1 MTEQELSTVIAAIQ
15 NAGSTPEG
23 LQLATTLFKLT
34 SDTLAL
40 ETIKKLPNAK
50 KVSEVNVVT
59 NKQSNNHSLNS
70 KKKNYLKFTNKE
82 IDAMSEPVKILLIYS
97 GYEIKYRTIKNTFQV
112 RFRRDGYNI
121 ELCGKDLNAL
131 RTKFLTA
138 VEQAIP
144 HKKPITP
151 LLKDYINEWISIKKT
166 TVKEST
172 LKGYIDLTNTHIIPV
187 FGDKH
192 LDEIKRADIQ
202 NYLSDLTSKE
212 KYRTAEKLK
221 VQLKAIFD
229 VAVSD
234 YNFKSP
240 MAKVELANY
249 EVKKG
254 KSLSLSEEKT
264 VVDYCVL
271 HKDKPVCS
279 AILILLYTGMRVG
292 ELVSA
297 VLYENY
303 IECETEKIRKGK
315 AKEFRKIPI
324 SPMLKKIMQYI
335 DFEAAKTVKRD
346 YINRRFQKILQGR
359 HTHELRYTFITRAK
373 ECGCNLELVMLWD
386 GHKFDKDIA
395 TSAVDRGYTTYS
407 NDYYFKEI
415 EKVNYEL

>member
-1 MTEQELSTVIAAIQ
+1 
-15 NAGSTPEG
+15 
-23 LQLATTLFKLT
+23 
-34 SDTLAL
+34 
-40 ETIKKLPNAK
+40 
-50 KVSEVNVVT
+50 
-59 NKQSNNHSLNS
+59 
-70 KKKNYLKFTNKE
+70 
-82 IDAMSEPVKILLIYS
+82 MSIHNPL
-97 GYEIKYRTIKNTFQV
+97 
-112 RFRRDGYNI
+112 DGYINLI
-121 ELCGKDLNAL
+121 NA
-131 RTKFLTA
+131 
-138 VEQAIP
+138 
-144 HKKPITP
+144 
-151 LLKDYINEWISIKKT
+151 
-166 TVKEST
+166 
-172 LKGYIDLTNTHIIPV
+172 HIIPA

-192 LDEIKRADIQ
+192 LDEITRSDIQ
-202 NYLSDLTSKE
+202 NYLSALVNEE

-240 MAKVELANY
+240 MEKVEVTKY
-249 EVKKG
+249 EVTKG
-254 KSLSLSEEKT
+254 KSLTVSEEKT
-264 VVDYCVL
+264 VVDYCIL
-271 HKDKPVCS
+271 HKEEPVCS

-335 DFEAAKTVKRD
+335 DFEAAKTVKPD

-386 GHKFDKDIA
+386 GHKFDEDVVTTK
-395 TSAVDRGYTTYS
+395 VDRGYTTYS
-407 NDYYFKEI
+407 DNTYFKEI
-415 EKVNYEL
+415 EKINYEL

>member
-1 MTEQELSTVIAAIQ
+1 MNI
-15 NAGSTPEG
+15 
-23 LQLATTLFKLT
+23 
-34 SDTLAL
+34 
-40 ETIKKLPNAK
+40 
-50 KVSEVNVVT
+50 
-59 NKQSNNHSLNS
+59 
-70 KKKNYLKFTNKE
+70 
-82 IDAMSEPVKILLIYS
+82 
-97 GYEIKYRTIKNTFQV
+97 EIKNL
-112 RFRRDGYNI
+112 RFSI
-121 ELCGKDLNAL
+121 ELCDKDLNAL
-131 RTKFLTA
+131 RIRFLNA
-138 VEQAIP
+138 IEQAIP
-144 HKKPITP
+144 RRKPVTP
-151 LLKDYINEWISIKKT
+151 LLKDYLNEWISIKKT

-172 LKGYIDLTNTHIIPV
+172 LKGYIDLMNAHIIPA

-192 LDEIKRADIQ
+192 LDEITRADIQ
-202 NYLSDLTSKE
+202 NYLSALVDKE

-240 MAKVELANY
+240 MTKVEVTKY

-254 KSLSLSEEKT
+254 NSLSLLEEKT
-264 VVDYCVL
+264 VVDYCIL
-271 HKDKPVCS
+271 HREEPVCS

-297 VLYENY
+297 VLYDNY

-315 AKEFRKIPI
+315 AKEIRKIPI
-324 SPMLKKIMQYI
+324 SPMLKRVMQYI

-346 YINRRFQKILQGR
+346 YINRRFQKIIQGR

-386 GHKFDKDIA
+386 GHKFHKEVV

-407 NDYYFKEI
+407 DGYYFKEI
-415 EKVNYEL
+415 EKINYEL